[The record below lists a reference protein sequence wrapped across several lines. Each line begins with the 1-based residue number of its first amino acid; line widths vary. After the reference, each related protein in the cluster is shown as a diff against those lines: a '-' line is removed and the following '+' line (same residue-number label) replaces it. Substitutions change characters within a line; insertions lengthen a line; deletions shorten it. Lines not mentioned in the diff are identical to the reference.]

1 LRKTEIVVIGTSMG
15 GLRALKTIFP
25 GLPAEF
31 CVPIAVVQ
39 HRHKASGDGLAVL
52 LGRSAQLPIVDVE
65 DQQPIEPGFIY
76 LAPADY
82 HLYVERGSF
91 SLSTDAAV
99 SYSRPSIDVL
109 FESAADAYTGGVI
122 GIVLTG
128 ANCDGAKGAQRIK
141 EVGGLVVVQ
150 DPETA
155 EAPAMPRAAI
165 EATQVDQI
173 LRLEEIAPYLVKVCK
188 PARERSNGR

>member
-1 LRKTEIVVIGTSMG
+1 M
-15 GLRALKTIFP
+15 
-25 GLPAEF
+25 
-31 CVPIAVVQ
+31 AVVQ
-39 HRHKASGDGLAVL
+39 HRHKSSGDGLAAL
-52 LGRSAQLPIVDVE
+52 LGRSTELPIVDAE
-65 DQQPIEPGFIY
+65 DQQPIEPGVIY

-91 SLSTDAAV
+91 SLSTDSAV

-109 FESAADAYTGGVI
+109 FESAAEAYEGGVI

-128 ANCDGAKGAQRIK
+128 ANSDGARGAQKIK
-141 EVGGLVVVQ
+141 KLGGRVIVQ

-155 EAPAMPRAAI
+155 EAPAMPQAAI

-173 LRLEEIAPYLVKVCK
+173 LRLEQIAPYLVKVCK

>member
-1 LRKTEIVVIGTSMG
+1 MG
-15 GLRALKTIFP
+15 GLRALQTIFP
-25 GLPAEF
+25 GLPPDF
-31 CVPIAVVQ
+31 CVPMAVVQ
-39 HRHKASGDGLAVL
+39 HRHKSSGDGLAAL
-52 LGRSAQLPIVDVE
+52 LGRSTELPIVDAE
-65 DQQPIEPGFIY
+65 DQQPIEPGVIY

-109 FESAADAYTGGVI
+109 FESAAEAYEGGVI

-128 ANCDGAKGAQRIK
+128 ANSDGARGAQKIK
-141 EVGGLVVVQ
+141 KLGGRVIVQ

-155 EAPAMPRAAI
+155 EAPAMPQAAI

-173 LRLEEIAPYLVKVCK
+173 LRLEQIAPYLVKVCK

>member
-1 LRKTEIVVIGTSMG
+1 MRKTEIVVIGTSMG

-39 HRHKASGDGLAVL
+39 HRHKASGDGLAAL

-150 DPETA
+150 DPATA